1 MRQVVGTTRRLLL
14 GLACLLAACA
24 KLPDETTVPQAT
36 QPTLYKMTTY
46 RSDPWVLVDTRRDI
60 LAIMHG
66 NQPVEVLYHIAL
78 GTAGAG
84 IKHQRGDNITPLG
97 VFRIGWVNRNSRFK
111 TFFGLDY
118 PNLEYAKQAY
128 RQGLISKL
136 DYDSIRYALEMGL
149 TPPQDTLLGGSIGI
163 HGIGT
168 GDPWIHATYNWTSGC
183 IALDNQQIDR
193 LAQWVNV
200 GTTVEIR

>member
-14 GLACLLAACA
+14 GLVCLLAACA

-36 QPTLYKMTTY
+36 QLKLYKMTTY

-60 LAIMHG
+60 LAVMHG
-66 NQPVEVLYHIAL
+66 SQAVEVFYHVAL

-84 IKHQRGDNITPLG
+84 IKHQRGDNVTPLG

-111 TFFGLDY
+111 TFLGLDY

-136 DYDSIRYALEMGL
+136 DYDSILYALEMGL
-149 TPPQDTLLGGSIGI
+149 TPPQDTPLGGSIGI
-163 HGIGT
+163 HGIGA

-193 LAQWVNV
+193 LAQRVNV